1 MSMIIMVKL
10 NTEKMPEHVLIHSSI
25 EGGAHAIDPNDR
37 RATEDAFVHAVAMNV
52 ILHEYAGWNGRPVGW
67 VGGREPHILTAKVV
81 VVASEADGMFRPIE
95 WFPQVLSDWLRG
107 NGRWLF
113 ELDGVN

>member
-1 MSMIIMVKL
+1 MSVIIMAKF
-10 NTEKMPEHVLIHSSI
+10 NTKKISEHVLIHSSI
-25 EGGAHAIDPNDR
+25 KWGAHAIDPNDR
-37 RATEDAFVHAVAMNV
+37 RAAENALVHAVAMNV

-67 VGGREPHILTAKVV
+67 VGSREPHVLTAEVV

-107 NGRWLF
+107 DGWWLF